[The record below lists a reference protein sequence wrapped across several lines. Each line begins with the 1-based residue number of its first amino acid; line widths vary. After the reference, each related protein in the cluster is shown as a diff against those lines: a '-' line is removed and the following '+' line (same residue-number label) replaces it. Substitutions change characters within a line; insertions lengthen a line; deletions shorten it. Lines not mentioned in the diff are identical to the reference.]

1 MWLHVCI
8 FMCICVYMCLY
19 VCVCKTTKE
28 KEAVVLRDI
37 KGGYLR
43 GAGRRQERG
52 NDVIPL

>member
-1 MWLHVCI
+1 MCLYVCI
-8 FMCICVYMCLY
+8 FMRICVYMCLY

-43 GAGRRQERG
+43 GIGRRQGKRK
-52 NDVIPL
+52 